1 MIHVVTDSTAS
12 VPPSLVEECGIH
24 VVPQIVNF
32 GGETFRAG
40 VDLSIDEFY
49 RRLVAASDLPTTS
62 QPSAGDFV
70 ERFSRLTADG
80 SSVLALVVSNEL
92 SGTYLS
98 AQGAR
103 GMLPDADIHVIDTRS
118 VSAPLGFMVVEA
130 ARMAQAG
137 ADMEAIKARVAQ
149 MGSAFHIYFLVDTL
163 EYLRR
168 GGRIGGAS
176 ALLGTALRMKPILSI
191 QNGRV
196 EPFERVR
203 TKAKA
208 TARLMDLVR
217 LGVDPHRDG
226 KIYLGM
232 VHGNAYDQ
240 ASALHAELVQEF
252 QPAETMLVDLTPAIA
267 THSGPGVLAVAFYQD
282 P

>member
-12 VPPSLVEECGIH
+12 LPPELVEECGIH

-49 RRLVAASDLPTTS
+49 RRLAAASDLPTTS
-62 QPSAGDFV
+62 QPSAGDFS
-70 ERFSRLTADG
+70 ELFARLTADG
-80 SSVLALVVSNEL
+80 SSVLAIVVSNEL

-103 GMLPDADIHVIDTRS
+103 GMLPDADIHVIDSRS

-130 ARMAQAG
+130 ARMARAG
-137 ADMEAIKARVAQ
+137 ADIEAIKARVAQ
-149 MGSAFHIYFLVDTL
+149 MGAAFHIYFLVDTL

-168 GGRIGGAS
+168 GGRIGGAA
-176 ALLGTALRMKPILSI
+176 ALLGTALRLKPILSI

-217 LGVDPHRDG
+217 LGLDPGRDG
-226 KIYLGM
+226 KIYLAM
-232 VHGNAYDQ
+232 IHGDAYDR

-252 QPAETMLVDLTPAIA
+252 RPAETMLIDLTPAIA
-267 THSGPGVLAVAFYQD
+267 THSGPGVLAVAYYQD

>member
-12 VPPSLVEECGIH
+12 VPPELVQQCGIH

-49 RRLVAASDLPTTS
+49 RRLAVAQDLPTTS
-62 QPSAGDFV
+62 QPSAGDFY
-70 ERFSRLTADG
+70 ELFRRLTADG
-80 SSVLALVVSNEL
+80 STVLAIVVSNDL

-98 AQGAR
+98 AQGAK
-103 GMLPDADIHVIDTRS
+103 GMLPDADIHVIDSRS
-118 VSAPLGFMVVEA
+118 VSAPLGFTVVEA

-137 ADMEAIKARVAQ
+137 ADLEAIKARVAQ
-149 MGSAFHIYFLVDTL
+149 MSAGFHIYFLVDTL

-168 GGRIGGAS
+168 GGRIGGAA
-176 ALLGTALRMKPILSI
+176 ALLGTALKMKPILAI

-208 TARLMDLVR
+208 TARLLELVL
-217 LGVDPHRDG
+217 LGLDPQRDG
-226 KIYLGM
+226 KIYLAM

-240 ASALHAELVQEF
+240 AAALHAQLVKEF
-252 QPAETMLVDLTPAIA
+252 RPAETMLIDLTPAIA